1 MTVKLYGRTGSA
13 HAHAIRD
20 FLHRSDVPLE
30 WIEVPSDEAAR
41 ALGLDGLSDP
51 RLPVCEFPDGTR
63 MERPT
68 IRQITEKLGW
78 FRDPSQSEYDVAI
91 SGAGPAGLSAAVYS
105 SSEGSKPS

>member
-1 MTVKLYGRTGSA
+1 LSGPILALLVVTMTVKLYGRTGSA

-20 FLHRSDVPLE
+20 FLHRSDMPFE

-41 ALGLDGLSDP
+41 ALGLDGLNDP

-68 IRQITEKLGW
+68 IRQITEKLGG
-78 FRDPSQSEYDVAI
+78 FAIRRDRNTTSRST
-91 SGAGPAGLSAAVYS
+91 GPARPA
-105 SSEGSKPS
+105 